1 MLYRTGLVFLSLL
14 LAGAAD
20 AQERNCSLQ
29 PPDADVRPRHYAVD
43 LSDNPSLLAGP
54 RTPGCPNAS
63 PACIAPGYE
72 LMAVAVMGLYT
83 RGDYACVI
91 YVRPNDPWGL
101 PYRSGY
107 LPLSILTPI
116 PAGEITGPGHGPHN
130 IRRPASPCRRPPMG
144 RSTSKALPPT
154 SKRPPA
160 MSPRRSIARTSSPK
174 MCCRAKPRW
183 PSSRPPGTLPR
194 PIRVTA
200 RPARADM
207 ARRRLPAGGGQSL
220 LRRAR
225 CDLHRLLHQA
235 VTAALPIRARSA
247 SCG

>member
-72 LMAVAVMGLYT
+72 LMAVEVMGLYT

-91 YVRPNDPWGL
+91 YVRPKDPWGL

-116 PAGEITGPGHGPHN
+116 PAGEIDWSGTWTAQHPAASITLSPTAGDKVHIEGLAAN
-130 IRRPASPCRRPPMG
+130 IEKTAGDITAPYQG
-144 RSTSKALPPT
+144 DSTTCPVRIWRGGDYLLVADNPYRGAPD
-154 SKRPPA
+154 
-160 MSPRRSIARTSSPK
+160 
-174 MCCRAKPRW
+174 
-183 PSSRPPGTLPR
+183 
-194 PIRVTA
+194 VTFF
-200 RPARADM
+200 
-207 ARRRLPAGGGQSL
+207 GFYTKQ
-220 LRRAR
+220 
-225 CDLHRLLHQA
+225 
-235 VTAALPIRARSA
+235 
-247 SCG
+247 